1 MINSISKANNI
12 PFVKGVI
19 YTIISAV
26 VYGFTP
32 ILAKLT
38 YADGNNAITLT
49 FFRVVFAVPFL
60 YFGVSKSKSN
70 LKITR
75 KEFFDLLVIS
85 FLGVGITTTTLY
97 ASYNYIS
104 VGMATTIHFIYPS
117 VVYLVSISSVV
128 YLVSILF
135 FKEKINFKTLTALI
149 FSMVGIS
156 ILSNE
161 IIGGNLYGVFLS
173 ALSGITYGLFLV
185 YLDKSGLKNMNPFK
199 TTMYISL
206 INIVGLFAFGQ
217 FTGELIFSHTPMV
230 WVFIIL
236 ISLLTSIFGVAFLQ
250 LGVKYCG
257 ATTASILSTFEP
269 ITSVIFGFI
278 FLNEDITIFK
288 MIGSIFIIIAVLLL
302 AVKLK

>member
-1 MINSISKANNI
+1 MINSISKANNV

-38 YADGNNAITLT
+38 YVAGNNAITLT

-117 VVYLVSISSVV
+117 IV

-230 WVFIIL
+230 WVLIIL

-269 ITSVIFGFI
+269 ITSVVFGLI

-288 MIGSIFIIIAVLLL
+288 MIGSVFIITAVLLL
-302 AVKLK
+302 TVKSGQTH